1 MRATLESRMHLTL
14 LVAGALIPEQLSTA
28 VTAACDLPCLQ
39 ARLTHARMLDNG
51 ELSSETG
58 DAHLD
63 WLARAVFGQ
72 TPAPTAPYAYA
83 QLTGEIPHTFLWHAD
98 PIHIM
103 VASDHLVAHGLNP
116 DAPTPDE
123 SEQLIEVA
131 NSLVSGVGCELI
143 RVGSCWFLRCG
154 RDWQI
159 ESRPLGAAIGAPVT
173 MPAGADAHIWNRL
186 HNEIQMVWHMHPVNQ
201 AREERQQ
208 RAINGIWLH
217 GGGRWKPLTPIR
229 YAQIQSDAPELQGA
243 ADAAGSRGVPLS
255 AETIDDS
262 LLVIDQPVQSKKFE
276 DWHAWSEAMTA
287 VDRRLAQHSGD
298 SIDLILCGRSV
309 RTYRSQRSD
318 RYALWRRR
326 TLAQALAE

>member
-1 MRATLESRMHLTL
+1 MHLTL

-28 VTAACDLPCLQ
+28 VTASCDLPCLQ
-39 ARLTHARMLDNG
+39 ARLAHARLIGDSG
-51 ELSSETG
+51 PSSETG

-63 WLARAVFGQ
+63 WLARALFGQ

-83 QLTGEIPHTFLWHAD
+83 QLSGEIPHAFLWHAD
-98 PIHIM
+98 PMHIM
-103 VASDHLVAHGLNP
+103 VASDHLVAHRLDV
-116 DAPTPDE
+116 DAPATDE

-131 NSLVSGVGCELI
+131 NGIASDIGCELV
-143 RVGSCWFLRCG
+143 RVGSRWFLRCEQ
-154 RDWQI
+154 DWQI
-159 ESRPLGAAIGAPVT
+159 DARPLGAAIGAPVV

-186 HNEIQMVWHMHPVNQ
+186 HNEIQMAWHMHPVNQ

-229 YAQIQSDAPELQGA
+229 YTQIQADAPDLQGA
-243 ADAAGSRGVPLS
+243 AHAAGASGVPLD
-255 AETIDDS
+255 AETIDSS

-276 DWHAWSEAMTA
+276 DWHAWSKAMTG
-287 VDRRLAQHSGD
+287 VDRRLVQHSGD
-298 SIDLILCGRSV
+298 SIDLILCGRTA